1 MKSLMLCLVL
11 ASVSF
16 GAGIADV
23 QSVYLLP
30 MAGGL
35 DQFLANRL
43 VGVFR
48 VVTDPKLADAVFTDR
63 LGEPFEQKLAELY
76 PKPDAEDVEKEDKA
90 TPPVSSFGRGRGTV
104 FLVDADP
111 KKYEERGRFDQPD
124 RSKEQAWAHPVVAN
138 GRLYVRDQDV
148 LLCYE
153 VKAK

>member
-1 MKSLMLCLVL
+1 MNRLLITALL
-11 ASVSF
+11 ASVCF
-16 GAGIADV
+16 GAGVGDV
-23 QSVYLLP
+23 QSVYVLP

-76 PKPDAEDVEKEDKA
+76 PKPDAEDTEKEDKA

-104 FLVDADP
+104 FLVDLKSRAVIWSSFNKRNGSAP
-111 KKYEERGRFDQPD
+111 ETLD
-124 RSKEQAWAHPVVAN
+124 RTASRIVQQIRKEQK
-138 GRLYVRDQDV
+138 G
-148 LLCYE
+148 
-153 VKAK
+153 K